1 MEEQVLI
8 LHDTTAMQFNGDRQ
22 GLGRLQTS
30 AKGFFLHASLAVRLD
45 RSPLGVLG
53 ANAWVRPEQ
62 GRRNRNQRQMRKA
75 PERESLRWWR
85 GIARCE
91 ELLDAAGRAVHVMD
105 REGDNCDL
113 VAQLSDRVRRRRLPS
128 PVDGRGIFQGAQD
141 RVSIREASA
150 LKPSFLDQCAR
161 PVPSDRCTVA
171 RATKR
176 CACSADVWWPPAKQR
191 PTGLDGPWSSSRTP
205 LGARARLD

>member
-62 GRRNRNQRQMRKA
+62 G
-75 PERESLRWWR
+75 
-85 GIARCE
+85 
-91 ELLDAAGRAVHVMD
+91 
-105 REGDNCDL
+105 
-113 VAQLSDRVRRRRLPS
+113 
-128 PVDGRGIFQGAQD
+128 
-141 RVSIREASA
+141 
-150 LKPSFLDQCAR
+150 
-161 PVPSDRCTVA
+161 
-171 RATKR
+171 
-176 CACSADVWWPPAKQR
+176 PP
-191 PTGLDGPWSSSRTP
+191 SSRLSLTQVAAAIVAP
-205 LGARARLD
+205 QIQAFG